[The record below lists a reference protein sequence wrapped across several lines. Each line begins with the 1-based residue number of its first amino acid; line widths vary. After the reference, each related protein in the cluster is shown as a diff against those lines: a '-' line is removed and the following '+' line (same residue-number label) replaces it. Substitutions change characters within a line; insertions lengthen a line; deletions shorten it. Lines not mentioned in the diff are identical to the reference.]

1 MFWQRTDRDFT
12 LTHWVERSLSY
23 RLLMCVPFHNLL
35 AYIQTPMRLQ
45 KEPSI
50 KMFTEKFGE
59 AGKLY
64 DVSIRED
71 RYFVSELLALD
82 SFVAHLNDIPIF
94 ANQLIMIN
102 LATLDVPSFF
112 NVLTKGYIPQTWST
126 INPISYRPQ
135 TIRSANQHSP
145 IPLFFS
151 THRNYYYSPSY

>member
-1 MFWQRTDRDFT
+1 
-12 LTHWVERSLSY
+12 
-23 RLLMCVPFHNLL
+23 
-35 AYIQTPMRLQ
+35 MRLQ

-82 SFVAHLNDIPIF
+82 SFVAHLNDIPLF

-102 LATLDVPSFF
+102 LATLDVPS
-112 NVLTKGYIPQTWST
+112 LTS
-126 INPISYRPQ
+126 
-135 TIRSANQHSP
+135 
-145 IPLFFS
+145 
-151 THRNYYYSPSY
+151 